1 MLNSDSE
8 DEEYIPDEKAD
19 SSSSSSES
27 ETEKPD
33 AKRSRRELSEAES
46 SEAQQRKQKEMW
58 RAFKESVASGE
69 SSLTSERAEEKPKTI
84 RVEKRYIY
92 AGKETTEVIEVPA
105 DSVEAKKWPT
115 VSSEPLSGKINSI
128 PSPAHDPDSNASSNT
143 DHLASATIFSTPSP
157 AQISQKTVLPRRGP
171 RKPKITLGEIPGSS
185 SGSRSRPTKLTTLE
199 KSAMD
204 WRSHISEQ
212 DSVALKD
219 ELEANRKQGGGGY
232 LEKVEFLERV
242 SERRENLLDASRSGK
257 RRRR

>member
-19 SSSSSSES
+19 SSSSSES

-69 SSLTSERAEEKPKTI
+69 SSLTSERAVEKPKTI

-92 AGKETTEVIEVPA
+92 AGKETTEVIEVPV

-115 VSSEPLSGKINSI
+115 VSSEPLSGKTNSI

-242 SERRENLLDASRSGK
+242 SERRENLLDASKSGK

>member
-1 MLNSDSE
+1 
-8 DEEYIPDEKAD
+8 
-19 SSSSSSES
+19 
-27 ETEKPD
+27 
-33 AKRSRRELSEAES
+33 
-46 SEAQQRKQKEMW
+46 MW

-69 SSLTSERAEEKPKTI
+69 SSITSEGAEEKPKTI

-105 DSVEAKKWPT
+105 DSAEAKKWPT
-115 VSSEPLSGKINSI
+115 VSSEPLSGKTNSI
-128 PSPAHDPDSNASSNT
+128 PSPAHNPDSNASSNT
-143 DHLASATIFSTPSP
+143 NHLSSATIFSTPSSSP
-157 AQISQKTVLPRRGP
+157 QISQKTVVPSKGP

-185 SGSRSRPTKLTTLE
+185 SGTRSRPTKLTTLE

-232 LEKVEFLERV
+232 LERVEFLERV
-242 SERRENLLDASRSGK
+242 SERRENLLDASKSGK
-257 RRRR
+257 RRRG